1 MRAKFSAF
9 CLLVE
14 IHRPKLITL
23 MNSLVYFRNLMLTDI
38 DFFGFLLGSRL
49 GIVSD
54 GSTGVTNSNF
64 VQFVGPV
71 FCNSFSNVYT
81 APSKKLQQ
89 LRSAIV
95 K

>member
-1 MRAKFSAF
+1 MRAKFSSF

-38 DFFGFLLGSRL
+38 DFFGFLLALRL

-54 GSTGVTNSNF
+54 ESTGVTTRNS
-64 VQFVGPV
+64 
-71 FCNSFSNVYT
+71 S
-81 APSKKLQQ
+81 L
-89 LRSAIV
+89 
-95 K
+95 